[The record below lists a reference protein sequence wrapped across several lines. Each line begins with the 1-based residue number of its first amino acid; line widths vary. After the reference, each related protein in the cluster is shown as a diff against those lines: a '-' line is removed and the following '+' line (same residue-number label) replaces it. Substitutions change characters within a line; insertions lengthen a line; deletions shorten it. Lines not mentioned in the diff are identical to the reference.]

1 MISILADDISGDRKI
16 SIKKRDKMSKQKND
30 KTMNMNFPS
39 LTIPRVFITNSEE
52 DESSTPTT
60 LMER

>member
-1 MISILADDISGDRKI
+1 
-16 SIKKRDKMSKQKND
+16 MSKQKND